1 MELCLLGTAAAE
13 AWPAPFC
20 RCAACD
26 GARHRGGPNL
36 RGRSGALIDDD
47 LKIDWGPD
55 TIGQLQK
62 TNRHAANVRT
72 LVFTHQHSDHLTP
85 AELLWAVPPYTNTP
99 PAQPIV
105 VYGNEAVL
113 ASINANVKP
122 SPQAN
127 NLDPRPLLPF
137 EPVTTPTGDT
147 ILALPADH
155 GAAGSLVLRI
165 TRARDSKTLFYGH
178 DSGLYPEETL
188 DALQNGPPFDIGLFD
203 CTHGGQAIPNRNH
216 MGVSGV
222 IEIVNEMKKRGLA
235 APDAKFIATHFSHNG
250 GLLHEELCET
260 FLPNGIMVAFDG
272 MVIHA

>member
-1 MELCLLGTAAAE
+1 MELCILGTAAAE

-20 RCAACD
+20 RCAPCE
-26 GARHRGGPNL
+26 GARKRGGPNI
-36 RGRSGALIDDD
+36 RGRSGALLDDD

-62 TNRHAANVRT
+62 MRRDVFNLRA

-85 AELLWAVPPYTNTP
+85 DELLWAVPPYTNTP
-99 PAQPIV
+99 PPQPIV

-113 ASINANVKP
+113 KSINAHVTP
-122 SPQAN
+122 TPAEN
-127 NLDPRPLLPF
+127 NLELRPLNPF

-155 GAAGSLVLRI
+155 GAPGALVLRI
-165 TRARDSKTLFYGH
+165 TRNGKTVFYGH

-188 DALQNGPPFDIGLFD
+188 NALENGPPFDIALFD
-203 CTHGGQAIPNRNH
+203 CTHGGQAIPDRNH
-216 MGVSGV
+216 MGVGGV
-222 IEIVNEMKKRGLA
+222 IKMAAEMKKRGLVK
-235 APDAKFIATHFSHNG
+235 PTTKLVATHFSHNG

-260 FLPNGIMVAFDG
+260 FLPHGILVAYDG
-272 MVIHA
+272 MVLTA